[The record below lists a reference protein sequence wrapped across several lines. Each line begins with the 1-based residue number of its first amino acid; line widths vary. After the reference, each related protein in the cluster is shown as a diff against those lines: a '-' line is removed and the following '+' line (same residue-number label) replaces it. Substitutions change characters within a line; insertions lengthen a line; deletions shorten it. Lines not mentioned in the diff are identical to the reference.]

1 MLNTSPRIVRRNK
14 IIQAALVIFAE
25 KGFQDSTIS
34 EISKAANV
42 SEATVYEYFKTKE
55 ELLFAIPEEIT
66 EEAYNEWM
74 TVLPYLRGTES
85 KIRAMVQG
93 YMNLYMKNAQYTAL
107 IMLQLKTNRNFLK
120 TDAYKLIR
128 DVAGKLMSI
137 IQEGID
143 DGTFKKNT
151 DALLVRSMILGSIEH
166 LCIRWLL
173 LGGPSNLVDSVDPL
187 IDIILDG
194 IRTTPQGNANTC
206 PLLKHDP
213 VNTGLKKDPDAVSE

>member
-1 MLNTSPRIVRRNK
+1 MLNTSPRVVRRNK

-66 EEAYNEWM
+66 EEAYREWM
-74 TVLPYLRGTES
+74 IVLPYLRDTES

-107 IMLQLKTNRNFLK
+107 IMLQLKSNRNFLK

-128 DVAGKLMSI
+128 EVAGKLLSI

-143 DGTFKKNT
+143 SGIFKKNT
-151 DALLVRSMILGSIEH
+151 DALLVRSMILGCIEH
-166 LCIRWLL
+166 LSIRWLL
-173 LGGPSNLVDSVDPL
+173 LGEPSNLVEHVDPL
-187 IDIILDG
+187 IDTILDG
-194 IRTTPQGNANTC
+194 IRSVPPDRNTC
-206 PLLKHDP
+206 PLLNS
-213 VNTGLKKDPDAVSE
+213 VQNEIRLKNCRDSQEE